1 MSFKTKKSLGQHF
14 LTDNNI
20 IAKIIDSIR
29 IEERDR
35 VIEIGPGTGAL
46 TRWLVKFHKDV
57 HAIEVDERAI
67 KILKEELPELTI
79 HQNDVLKINWEDL
92 VSKTGKTFIVG
103 NLPYYITSPILF
115 SVLESRHLFSEAI
128 FMMQKEVAQRL
139 VAHPHSKEYGILS
152 VQIQLMSSPR
162 LLFDVSPN
170 SFSPPP
176 KVMSSVIKLTFD
188 KPPLSCSDQMLK
200 SVVRTAFNQ
209 RRKKLS
215 NALKPILGE
224 KKPDGFDFD
233 ERAEDWK
240 PVIYADLAEWL
251 ERKYHSE

>member
-1 MSFKTKKSLGQHF
+1 MAFKTKKSLGQHF

-20 IAKIIDSIR
+20 IAKILDSVQADAGDR
-29 IEERDR
+29 I
-35 VIEIGPGTGAL
+35 IEIGPGTGAL
-46 TRWLVKFHKDV
+46 TKWLVLQYKDV

-67 KILKEELPELTI
+67 KVLKEQLPDLNI
-79 HQNDVLKINWEDL
+79 HQADVLKVNWNEL
-92 VSKTGKTFIVG
+92 ISKTGKTIVVG

-139 VAHPHSKEYGILS
+139 VANPHSKEYGILS
-152 VQIQLMSSPR
+152 VQTQLMSSPEM
-162 LLFDVSPN
+162 LFDVSPN

-188 KPPLSCSDQMLK
+188 KPALSCSDKMLK

-215 NALKPILGE
+215 NALKPVLGDI
-224 KKPDGFDFD
+224 KPDGFDYD
-233 ERAEDWK
+233 KRAEDWE
-240 PVIYADLAEWL
+240 PVIYADLAERL
-251 ERKYHSE
+251 ERSSSSE